1 MKRAGLC
8 LSLLLGC
15 ATAGQGA
22 RRGDSDIA
30 ALRNSP
36 VAQEVARAA
45 PEAFAAFAQE
55 LTRVESTPEAQREAA
70 RVDAEVVLGW
80 AHAVARASIARE
92 RAAAAT
98 ARADAAEQDTR
109 RAEQQ
114 VAEIDAELDR
124 AAAERAARERAR
136 EAVVR
141 PPATAPARVAA
152 AADLRQQAG
161 LYLAAARLLGADD
174 AARAPA
180 QAALTAAEGRATAP
194 DALPL
199 AGRAMQAAEALVTR
213 LREAQTATA
222 QAPRGDDAAL
232 LRSVAETPELD
243 PHRDARGVIA
253 VLRGLFNGV
262 TLVPTARSRLTPLA
276 NILRSTA
283 GARARVEVFAGGPAA
298 TAVPRARRQA
308 EAMRAALVALGVEAS
323 RLESDGVARVA
334 GGARSDDRAEVVLLS
349 P

>member
-1 MKRAGLC
+1 M
-8 LSLLLGC
+8 GC

-22 RRGDSDIA
+22 RRGDSDVA

-55 LTRVESTPEAQREAA
+55 LTRVESAPEAQREAA
-70 RVDAEVVLGW
+70 REDAEVVLGW
-80 AHAVARASIARE
+80 AHAVARAAIARD
-92 RAAAAT
+92 RAAAAST
-98 ARADAAEQDTR
+98 RADAAEQDTR

-141 PPATAPARVAA
+141 PPTTTPARLAA

-161 LYLAAARLLGADD
+161 LYLATARLLGADD

-194 DALPL
+194 DALLL
-199 AGRAMQAAEALVTR
+199 AGRAMQSAEALVTR
-213 LREAQTATA
+213 LREGVGHNPGD
-222 QAPRGDDAAL
+222 PRGATTRRCCAPWP
-232 LRSVAETPELD
+232 RRPSSTP
-243 PHRDARGVIA
+243 IA
-253 VLRGLFNGV
+253 
-262 TLVPTARSRLTPLA
+262 TPA
-276 NILRSTA
+276 GSSPCCAGSST
-283 GARARVEVFAGGPAA
+283 G
-298 TAVPRARRQA
+298 
-308 EAMRAALVALGVEAS
+308 
-323 RLESDGVARVA
+323 
-334 GGARSDDRAEVVLLS
+334 
-349 P
+349 